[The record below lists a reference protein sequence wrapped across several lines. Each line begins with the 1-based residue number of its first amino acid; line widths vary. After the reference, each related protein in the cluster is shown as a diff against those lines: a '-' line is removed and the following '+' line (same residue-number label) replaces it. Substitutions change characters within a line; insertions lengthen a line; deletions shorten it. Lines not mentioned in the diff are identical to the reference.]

1 MELKL
6 FFDALLNDGVALMSS
21 VGSIVLL
28 CLGLTFFYKK
38 PTPRWIVL
46 ATAAICFFFAA
57 ARIWTNEHHA
67 RLDAENKLSVKEK
80 ERPKPELVGE
90 VVQILWVDSK
100 PTTVLFLLVRVKNIG
115 SLASIAESFHLRVDS
130 LGVDL
135 ATTVFP
141 KRITLIDKGR
151 LIAVF
156 HRDNDLTTRIMNP
169 VLPGGAPLVGW
180 LYFVIH
186 DDPVKI
192 RAVERRLHFL
202 DILGREYSIPVPN
215 PGPFGLKYHPGEG
228 SDPFK
233 VDKLPYEAKQ
243 P

>member
-135 ATTVFP
+135 APTVFP

-151 LIAVF
+151 
-156 HRDNDLTTRIMNP
+156 
-169 VLPGGAPLVGW
+169 PLVGW